1 MDRRTVG
8 ILGGGQLG
16 RMLSESSSRLGIKIA
31 ILDPG
36 LPIQQPTSVILCNH
50 LT

>member
-16 RMLSESSSRLGIKIA
+16 RMMIEAANKLGIRTA
-31 ILDPG
+31 VLDPG
-36 LPIQQPTSVILCNH
+36 
-50 LT
+50 